1 MRNAGDERVTDNSD
15 THASPAIPWLVDS
28 HAHIDDPS
36 FDADRERV
44 LEKAARAGIGALVV
58 PGIDAASWPRIAML
72 CQRHAQLVPA
82 YGLHPLF
89 LAQHRPE
96 HLDALRERLRDGDR
110 VAVGEIGLDFY
121 VEELDRHQ
129 QQHYFEAQLAL
140 AGEFDLPVIVHARRA
155 VEEVVL
161 ALRRFPGLRGVVH
174 SFAGSRQQAE
184 RLYGMG
190 FLLGIGGPVTY
201 PRAKRLRQL
210 VATMP
215 IEHLLLET
223 DAPDQPNAG
232 HQGERNE
239 PVRMLETLQAVA
251 GLRGEPAEAI
261 AAATTANACR
271 LFGLPVPH

>member
-1 MRNAGDERVTDNSD
+1 
-15 THASPAIPWLVDS
+15 
-28 HAHIDDPS
+28 
-36 FDADRERV
+36 
-44 LEKAARAGIGALVV
+44 
-58 PGIDAASWPRIAML
+58 
-72 CQRHAQLVPA
+72 
-82 YGLHPLF
+82 
-89 LAQHRPE
+89 
-96 HLDALRERLRDGDR
+96 
-110 VAVGEIGLDFY
+110 
-121 VEELDRHQ
+121 
-129 QQHYFEAQLAL
+129 
-140 AGEFDLPVIVHARRA
+140 
-155 VEEVVL
+155 
-161 ALRRFPGLRGVVH
+161 
-174 SFAGSRQQAE
+174 
-184 RLYGMG
+184 MG
-190 FLLGIGGPVTY
+190 FRLGIGGPVTY